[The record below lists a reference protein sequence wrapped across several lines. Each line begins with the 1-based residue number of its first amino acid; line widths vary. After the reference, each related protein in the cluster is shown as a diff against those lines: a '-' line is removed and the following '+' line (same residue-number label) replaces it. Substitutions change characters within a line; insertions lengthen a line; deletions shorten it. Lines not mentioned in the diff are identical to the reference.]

1 MLADN
6 ILKVNLEVGKMTCA
20 ACAVSVE
27 SMLKSQQGVVDAA
40 VNYANHSVLLEYD
53 NKITS
58 LPKLKSIIDS
68 TGYELYIDEQTQAER
83 EAKEHNNLNLLK
95 RKLLISAAFSLP
107 VFVLSMFFH
116 HAFASENIIMFILS
130 LPVVIYAGS
139 GFYTTA
145 FRQMKHGMANMDTLV
160 AMGTGT
166 AFVYSVFNTFFA
178 DILVAKNI
186 EINVY
191 YESAVVII
199 TLILLGRFLEER
211 AKSRASSAI
220 KKLMDLQPK
229 EITVIRNNIEINIPA
244 RDVHINDIILI
255 KPGEKIPVD
264 GIVSEGE
271 SAIDESMISGEAL
284 PVDKTLN
291 AKVYA
296 GTINLNGSIKII
308 ARKIGKETLLS
319 QIIRLVQEA
328 QASKPPIQKLAD
340 KISSVFVPIVI
351 IIALASFA
359 YWYFIASATLAFTI
373 SISIAVLII
382 ACPCAL
388 GLATPTALMV
398 GMGNAAEKGILIK
411 NASQLE
417 ILHSVNAIVFDKTG
431 TITIGKPQICEIIW
445 QNDYDHTDEIAIL
458 NALEKRSAHP
468 LADAIVNHFKEI
480 RLPYTN
486 LTDFKNIS
494 GKGVQGIYDR
504 DLYFA
509 GNLNFIIENNIPL
522 SDKQLAEIDKQ
533 TTEGNTLILFA
544 TYNRLLAIIAMADQL
559 KPNAIKSIM
568 QLKSMGIKT
577 YLLTGDNKKTA
588 GIIAAKAGIDNVKAE
603 VLPAGKS
610 DFIKELKQNHQ
621 VVAMVGDGI
630 NDAVAL
636 SQADIGIAMAAGSDI
651 AMESAGI
658 TLIRS
663 DIEQIP
669 KAIQLSAA
677 ILRTIKQNL
686 FWAFFYNI
694 ISIPIA
700 AGVLYVSTGFLLNPM
715 IAAAAMALSSV
726 SVVTNSLRLR
736 KK

>member
-1 MLADN
+1 M
-6 ILKVNLEVGKMTCA
+6 
-20 ACAVSVE
+20 
-27 SMLKSQQGVVDAA
+27 
-40 VNYANHSVLLEYD
+40 
-53 NKITS
+53 
-58 LPKLKSIIDS
+58 
-68 TGYELYIDEQTQAER
+68 
-83 EAKEHNNLNLLK
+83 
-95 RKLLISAAFSLP
+95 
-107 VFVLSMFFH
+107 
-116 HAFASENIIMFILS
+116 
-130 LPVVIYAGS
+130 
-139 GFYTTA
+139 
-145 FRQMKHGMANMDTLV
+145 
-160 AMGTGT
+160 
-166 AFVYSVFNTFFA
+166 
-178 DILVAKNI
+178 
-186 EINVY
+186 
-191 YESAVVII
+191 
-199 TLILLGRFLEER
+199 
-211 AKSRASSAI
+211 
-220 KKLMDLQPK
+220 
-229 EITVIRNNIEINIPA
+229 
-244 RDVHINDIILI
+244 
-255 KPGEKIPVD
+255 
-264 GIVSEGE
+264 
-271 SAIDESMISGEAL
+271 
-284 PVDKTLN
+284 
-291 AKVYA
+291 
-296 GTINLNGSIKII
+296 
-308 ARKIGKETLLS
+308 
-319 QIIRLVQEA
+319 
-328 QASKPPIQKLAD
+328 
-340 KISSVFVPIVI
+340 
-351 IIALASFA
+351 
-359 YWYFIASATLAFTI
+359 
-373 SISIAVLII
+373 
-382 ACPCAL
+382 
-388 GLATPTALMV
+388 
-398 GMGNAAEKGILIK
+398 
-411 NASQLE
+411 
-417 ILHSVNAIVFDKTG
+417 
-431 TITIGKPQICEIIW
+431 GKPQICEIIW

-486 LTDFKNIS
+486 LTEFMNIS

-522 SDKQLAEIDKQ
+522 SAKQLAEIDKQ

-559 KPNAIKSIM
+559 KPNAIKTIM

>member
-1 MLADN
+1 MTADN

-58 LPKLKSIIDS
+58 LPKLKAIIDS

-130 LPVVIYAGS
+130 LPVVLYAGS

-178 DILVAKNI
+178 DIFAANII

-486 LTDFKNIS
+486 LTEFMNIS

-522 SDKQLAEIDKQ
+522 SEKQLAEIDKQ
-533 TTEGNTLILFA
+533 TSEGNTLILFA

-559 KPNAIKSIM
+559 KPNAIKTIM